1 MMKQKNMTPMIYEK
15 TRDGEVLYDVFS
27 RLVKER
33 IIFLSEEVTTE
44 SATTIAASLLL
55 LNTQSKTTP
64 IKIYINSPGGLLT
77 GLFTIYDT
85 MNFIDAPV
93 HTICIG
99 EACSAAAVILAA
111 GTKGERKALPN
122 SEIMIHELSAG
133 AMGKNHDMKRTIER
147 FDKNNERLLTILAK
161 HTGKSVDVLREV
173 CKEDHFM
180 TAEEALEFGIIDSVF
195 ECKKQTPKRPK
206 K

>member
-1 MMKQKNMTPMIYEK
+1 MIYEK

-33 IIFLSEEVTTE
+33 ILFLSEEVTVE
-44 SATTIAASLLL
+44 SATTISASLIWLD
-55 LNTQSKTTP
+55 TQSKTTP
-64 IKIYINSPGGLLT
+64 IKIYINSPGGLLS

-85 MNFIDAPV
+85 MNFIAAPV
-93 HTICIG
+93 HTVCIG
-99 EACSAAAVILAA
+99 EACSAAAVILSA
-111 GTKGERKALPN
+111 GTKGHRRALPN

-133 AMGKNHDMKRTIER
+133 IIGKNHDMKRTVER
-147 FDKNNERLLTILAK
+147 FDRQNERLLSILAK
-161 HTGKSVDVLREV
+161 HTGQTIDKLREL

-180 TAEEALEFGIIDSVF
+180 TAEEAIELGIIDSIV
-195 ECKKQTPKRPK
+195 ECNKSTARKPK